1 MASLNSH
8 GLEPREEAIMDLY
21 DLALS
26 EAQIAARLGLSLAT
40 VRTVTTNLGE
50 NDSDRWA
57 LRAPAAS
64 AQLAAAIARMGA

>member
-8 GLEPREEAIMDLY
+8 GMEPREERIMDAW
-21 DLALS
+21 DAGLS

-57 LRAPAAS
+57 LRTPAAS
-64 AQLAAAIARMGA
+64 AQLAAAIRALG

>member
-1 MASLNSH
+1 
-8 GLEPREEAIMDLY
+8 MDAW
-21 DLALS
+21 DEGLS
-26 EAQIAARLGLSLAT
+26 EAQIASRLGLSLAT

-64 AQLAAAIARMGA
+64 AQLAAAIRALG